1 MHELVGRV
9 PVLSRVDP
17 RQKRGKEREKQGG
30 REAERQGET
39 GRFQVRREEARWRE
53 AWDT

>member
-17 RQKRGKEREKQGG
+17 RQKRGEEGKRGREGG
-30 REAERQGET
+30 REAGGDR
-39 GRFQVRREEARWRE
+39 
-53 AWDT
+53 